1 MEWKPKRLCFPAG
14 NMSLTSILRIVSLAD
29 RKGILD
35 KVRSYSGS
43 GNGVLVATLIAM
55 KCLEYSKELNN
66 HFVDSHTQIFSQ
78 KNGSE
83 QSKFIEEYFGSLF
96 LSLYGTIPTMF
107 GFYLL
112 TGKSLSFSCY
122 NFTEKKSVIFSDVL
136 TPKMNLLVAMRL
148 ACNLP
153 YINFDISFEGNT
165 YWDGAASNPVPIDS
179 FRVKSKIL
187 IIHANRRLPSILQSD
202 KNSKTYGEL
211 TVTILFDALCSSS
224 LTQCQGR
231 SLYLNIPSSESTFTN
246 STEEECK
253 QVFRTMNITRELCNT
268 CSI

>member
-14 NMSLTSILRIVSLAD
+14 NMSLTSILRIVALAT

-43 GNGVLVATLIAM
+43 GNGILVATLLAM
-55 KCLEYSKELNN
+55 DRLEYSKELND
-66 HFVDSHTQIFSQ
+66 HFADSHTQVFSK
-78 KNGSE
+78 KNGTE
-83 QSKFIEEYFGSLF
+83 HSKFIEEYFGSLF
-96 LSLYGTIPTMF
+96 ISLYGTIPTMF

-122 NFTEKKSVIFSDVL
+122 NFTEKKSVIFSNVL

-165 YWDGAASNPVPIDS
+165 YWDGAASNPVPLDS
-179 FRVKSKIL
+179 FRTKTKIL
-187 IIHANRRLPSILQSD
+187 IIHSNRRQSSTLQYD

-211 TVTILFDALCSSS
+211 TVTILFDSLCSSS

-231 SLYLNIPSSESTFTN
+231 SLYLNIPPSETSFSS

-253 QVFRTMNITRELCNT
+253 QVFRMMSITRELYNS
-268 CSI
+268 CSV